1 MNDKVP
7 VNDAF
12 FDEGHEAITDLTQEL
27 DAGLFWN
34 VGMVVYVLFKVAIT
48 NLLYNVV
55 VMRTLHHVKDSNN
68 VLRLEQLQYLN
79 LGKQSVL

>member
-1 MNDKVP
+1 MSEKVP

-12 FDEGHEAITDLTQEL
+12 FDEGHEAITDLTQEF
-27 DAGLFWN
+27 DASLFWD
-34 VGMVVYVLFKVAIT
+34 VGMVVYVLFEVAIT

-55 VMRTLHHVKDSNN
+55 VMGTLHYVKDSNN
-68 VLRLEQLQYLN
+68 VFRLEQLQYLN